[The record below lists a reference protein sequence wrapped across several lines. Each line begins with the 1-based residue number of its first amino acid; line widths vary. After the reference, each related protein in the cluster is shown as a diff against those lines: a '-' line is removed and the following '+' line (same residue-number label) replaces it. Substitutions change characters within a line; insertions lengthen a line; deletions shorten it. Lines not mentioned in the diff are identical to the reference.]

1 MSNVQPVKTQ
11 DSIEQLLKRLAPQ
24 LERALPKHM
33 TVDRF
38 ARVALTEFR
47 KTPALAKCS
56 SESFMAAL
64 MMGAQL
70 GLEPGNSLGHCYLI
84 PYGNTCQFILGYRG
98 MIELAR
104 RSAQIVSI
112 QAHEVYENDEFI
124 FEYGLEEKLIH
135 RPNLGD
141 RGEVKLFYAI
151 AKLVGGGYQID
162 MMTKHDVENVRKRSK
177 AGNSG
182 PWITDYNEMAK
193 KTVVRR
199 LFKMLPISIEYQK
212 AASMDEEADRG
223 EQHMKDV
230 FNDTFKLE
238 SPKEEYTNST
248 DSLMSKIAPKSDE
261 ELYKEAQE
269 LALKAE
275 ENRKAH
281 AKTDEEMFREAELAA
296 LTVEGQMDGL
306 MSKLKVD

>member
-1 MSNVQPVKTQ
+1 MSNQVQPARAQ

-56 SESFMAAL
+56 TESFMAAL

-104 RSAQIVSI
+104 RSSQIVSI
-112 QAHEVYENDEFI
+112 QAHEVYENDEFV

-135 RPNLGD
+135 RPNLGE

-162 MMTKHDVENVRKRSK
+162 MMTKSDVEKIRQRSK

-182 PWITDYNEMAK
+182 PWVTDYNEMAK
-193 KTVVRR
+193 KSVVRR

-212 AASMDEEADRG
+212 AASMDEDADRG

-230 FNDTFKLE
+230 FNDTFKLDA
-238 SPKEEYTNST
+238 PVEYTNST
-248 DSLMSKIAPKSDE
+248 DSLMSKISPKSDE
-261 ELYKEAQE
+261 ELYKEALE
-269 LALKAE
+269 LADVAE
-275 ENRKAH
+275 QNRKKDADGVVH
-281 AKTDEEMFREAELAA
+281 N
-296 LTVEGQMDGL
+296 LTVNGQVDSL
-306 MSKLKVD
+306 MGKMKVD